1 MENRQK
7 VSTLPVG
14 VVSPPDVAISFRK
27 ARDIGM
33 KIPFSL
39 FESASTIYDNDG
51 KLVRSGGT
59 HGGVGPLIPARSMG
73 RRLLGAAGLD

>member
-1 MENRQK
+1 
-7 VSTLPVG
+7 

-27 ARDIGM
+27 AREIGM

-39 FESASTIYDNDG
+39 FESATTIYDNDG

-59 HGGVGPLIPARSMG
+59 VGQAN
-73 RRLLGAAGLD
+73 